1 MKRKKLLK
9 LRLPRPTAQRLPK
22 QIVTKVHQKKPL
34 RKKSPTR
41 KNLRMRRRRKRRPNP
56 QSQPVKSAKKL
67 LLPPQIHPS
76 NAQKPTLE
84 DQ

>member
-22 QIVTKVHQKKPL
+22 PIVTKVHQKKPL
-34 RKKSPTR
+34 RKKSPT
-41 KNLRMRRRRKRRPNP
+41 KKSPRRRRRRRPSP

-67 LLPPQIHPS
+67 LRPPQTH
-76 NAQKPTLE
+76 Q
-84 DQ
+84 